1 MASQDKSTPTVTLI
15 TGAASG
21 LGWELTRLFFRRG
34 DAVILADLNA
44 ALLAEREAELA
55 DPDRV
60 AIAAGNLTDAAFQA
74 ELVALAEQRF
84 GRLDCLVNN
93 AGITHRS
100 PVRETQLD
108 VFNKVMAVDW
118 QAPVALTSGCLPMLE
133 QSGGLIINVGSMA
146 SWMPVPGRAAYCAA
160 KSALAQ
166 FFEVLRLEMEPR
178 GVRVLN
184 VYPSFLDTPIE
195 TAALGAD
202 GKPAA
207 HKRSM
212 VGKMRGADWMA
223 ERVLKAIDTGQPWI
237 FGDRIS
243 WFGSVLWR
251 VWPEQYLRSVRKR
264 FASEIAR

>member
-1 MASQDKSTPTVTLI
+1 MTAESTPFVSLI

-21 LGWELTRLFFRRG
+21 LGWEITQRLYSRGDTVVLVDMNAELLATRECELGASQRVITCCGDLTQATFRR
-34 DAVILADLNA
+34 DIVQIV
-44 ALLAEREAELA
+44 EQ
-55 DPDRV
+55 
-60 AIAAGNLTDAAFQA
+60 QA
-74 ELVALAEQRF
+74 
-84 GRLDCLVNN
+84 GRLDCLINN

-100 PVRETQLD
+100 PVRSTQLD
-108 VFNKVMAVDW
+108 VFDRVMAVDW
-118 QAPVALTSGCLPMLE
+118 QAPVALTHHCLPMLE
-133 QSGGLIINVGSMA
+133 DARGIIVNVGSMA

-160 KSALAQ
+160 KAAMAQ

-195 TAALGAD
+195 HNALGPD
-202 GKPAA
+202 GKPAS
-207 HKRSM
+207 HRRSM

-223 ERVLKAIDTGQPWI
+223 ERILQAIEGGRPWI

-243 WFGSVLWR
+243 QLGSVLWR
-251 VWPEQYLRSVRKR
+251 IWPRQYLRSVRKR